1 MASLS
6 PVPRAT
12 RAELEALLRER
23 RLESQLP
30 ALRGEAPRRAALP
43 TGLSALDS
51 ALLGGFPR
59 GQLSEVHGTASSG
72 RTGTLMALLAR
83 VTRDGLLAAWVDPGD
98 RLDPASAG

>member
-30 ALRGEAPRRAALP
+30 ALRGEAPRRTVLP
-43 TGLSALDS
+43 SGLSALT
-51 ALLGGFPR
+51 
-59 GQLSEVHGTASSG
+59 GTASSMPIEPSG
-72 RTGTLMALLAR
+72 RI
-83 VTRDGLLAAWVDPGD
+83 
-98 RLDPASAG
+98 